1 MDFNIPLTDR
11 TGSSKNRALITTV
24 MVDWALKSII
34 YPPQEKEGRRER
46 ERETEMGAEREEG
59 S

>member
-1 MDFNIPLTDR
+1 
-11 TGSSKNRALITTV
+11 

-46 ERETEMGAEREEG
+46 ERQTEMGAEREEG